1 MGPPQPTTQCD
12 IASEKTPPLAL
23 GWQSTPA
30 CMGGGHQPWA
40 IARVASKGKPGE
52 DGTLQPHHPEGPSRR
67 NTARNRLPPSVPG
80 HVRLRLGARP
90 ATTYKDGDARLHLS
104 TSSLSL
110 TPFFYPC
117 HLYSYDK
124 NMPPLTLTPADVSKH
139 NRLDDLWLAIDG
151 AVYDFTDFVR
161 EHPGGI
167 AVILKCAGKDA
178 TEVYSEVHGPNLVK
192 STIPISHHKGVLPP
206 GAIMAKPQP
215 HKWPQQQQQQD
226 PSQKQ
231 DSQTPPTPPTM
242 PSKPP
247 LTTLISAH
255 DFESAA
261 STSFSPKAWAFVS
274 SAATDLFT
282 KTRNATLYSQITL
295 RPRVLV
301 DVAAVSTATTM
312 LSHTMR
318 APIFCPPTAMA
329 RLVHPEGEKE
339 LGRACKS
346 AGVPQCV
353 SVSASFP
360 LEDILAAQREHEPAT
375 PYDVPVFF
383 QLYVDK
389 NRANSER
396 LLRSAQAQGV
406 KALFLTID
414 APIPGKREA
423 DERVASDESLG
434 SPISGARAV
443 NDAKGGALG
452 RIMGSYIDASVNWSD
467 IAWLRRTVPGL
478 PIVLKGVQ
486 TWMDAEWA
494 VEAGVE
500 AIVLSNHGGRSL
512 DTSPATIMVLLELQ
526 KNCPHVFDR
535 VEVYVDG
542 GISRGTDIFKAL
554 CLGAKAVGVGRGLLY
569 GLNYGAEGV
578 ERYIEILRDEL
589 ETTMKMCG
597 VTNLNQVHPGFLNTL
612 AVDHLIPGRHDNPNT
627 PWRRDLHSKL

>member
-1 MGPPQPTTQCD
+1 
-12 IASEKTPPLAL
+12 
-23 GWQSTPA
+23 
-30 CMGGGHQPWA
+30 
-40 IARVASKGKPGE
+40 
-52 DGTLQPHHPEGPSRR
+52 
-67 NTARNRLPPSVPG
+67 
-80 HVRLRLGARP
+80 
-90 ATTYKDGDARLHLS
+90 
-104 TSSLSL
+104 
-110 TPFFYPC
+110 
-117 HLYSYDK
+117 
-124 NMPPLTLTPADVSKH
+124 MPPPTLHPAEVSRH
-139 NRLDDLWLAIDG
+139 NRLDDLWLVIDG
-151 AVYDFTDFVR
+151 RVYDFSAFVR

-167 AVILKCAGKDA
+167 AVILQCAGKDA
-178 TEVYSEVHGPNLVK
+178 TDVYSEVHGPNLVR
-192 STIPISHHKGVLPP
+192 STLPPDCHKGVLAP
-206 GAIMAKPQP
+206 GAVSAKPRQ
-215 HKWPQQQQQQD
+215 HSFQQQQQRKPQE
-226 PSQKQ
+226 
-231 DSQTPPTPPTM
+231 TM
-242 PSKPP
+242 AGARRAIESLPSKPP
-247 LTTLISAH
+247 LDTLISAH
-255 DFESAA
+255 DFEQAA
-261 STSFSPKAWAFVS
+261 SASLSPKAWAFVS
-274 SAATDLFT
+274 SAATDLHT
-282 KTRNATLYSQITL
+282 KARNASAYSLIGL

-301 DVAAVSTATTM
+301 DVAAVSTSTTM
-312 LSHTMR
+312 LGHPMR
-318 APIFCPPTAMA
+318 SPVFCPRPPWPASSTRTARRSSPA
-329 RLVHPEGEKE
+329 P
-339 LGRACKS
+339 A

-360 LEDILAAQREHEPAT
+360 LDEILAAQAAHQPAT

-389 NRANSER
+389 DRANSER

-406 KALFLTID
+406 KALFLTVD

-423 DERVASDESLG
+423 DERVRSDESLG

-486 TWMDAEWA
+486 TWMDAERA

-512 DTSPATIMVLLELQ
+512 DTSPATVTVLLELQ

-535 VEVYVDG
+535 LEVYVDG
-542 GISRGTDIFKAL
+542 GVSRGTDIFKAL

-597 VTNLNQVHPGFLNTL
+597 VTSLDQVHPGFLNTL
-612 AVDHLIPGRHDNPNT
+612 AVDHLIPGRPHNPNT
-627 PWRRDLHSKL
+627 PWRRDRHSRL